1 VELRLGRRLAIT
13 PGIRYV
19 RYGAA
24 NDDGVAML
32 VGDAGLRIRM

>member
-1 VELRLGRRLAIT
+1 VAIT

-24 NDDGVAML
+24 DDDGVAML
-32 VGDAGLRIRM
+32 VGDVGLRMRM

>member
-1 VELRLGRRLAIT
+1 MRAGRTLAVT

-32 VGDAGLRIRM
+32 GETWD

>member
-1 VELRLGRRLAIT
+1 VRLGRRLAVT

-24 NDDGVAML
+24 NGDGVAML
-32 VGDAGLRIRM
+32 AGDAGIRVRM